1 MTKRVLKISKQE
13 YDLLYGY
20 LADAGKKLTDFN
32 RQKLKEELSNS
43 KILDENALPK
53 DAIRLNSKVEVKE
66 FTSGKKFNFQLV
78 QPAFADFKKQKISIL
93 APISIALIGYRKGAL
108 VDWEM
113 PDGTRQYEVISVEN
127 EQ

>member
-1 MTKRVLKISKQE
+1 MTKRILKISKQE

-32 RQKLKEELSNS
+32 RQKLMEELNNS
-43 KILDENALPK
+43 KVLEENNLPK
-53 DAIRLNSKVEVKE
+53 DAIRLNSKVEIKE
-66 FTSGKKFNFQLV
+66 ITTGKIFNFQLV
-78 QPAFADFKKQKISIL
+78 QPTFADFRKHKISIL

-113 PDGTRQYEVISVEN
+113 PDGTRQYEVISVSN
-127 EQ
+127 E